1 MNEKL
6 NYGHVN
12 KEVIHILVVGASD
25 NSLGTFESLSSPSN
39 LPLFLLRSSR
49 QKDETSLAKAK
60 MWCMVHM
67 RGSRSSP
74 DYPRARHQPKLGM
87 LALVINTDQFMFQ
100 LTSCLSE
107 HPMCSLDTSYGRDL
121 VEVEDVLHKDYKAL
135 AWLAGSLPT
144 TSSIPSGELF
154 SALPMMERSS
164 QPWISTCV
172 LYSCKELKFTTR
184 TRKKTPQTY

>member
-12 KEVIHILVVGASD
+12 KEIIHILVVGANCWST
-25 NSLGTFESLSSPSN
+25 LGVATFCLG
-39 LPLFLLRSSR
+39 R

-60 MWCMVHM
+60 SGAWFICE
-67 RGSRSSP
+67 
-74 DYPRARHQPKLGM
+74 DYPRARHQPKLWM
-87 LALVINTDQFMFQ
+87 LAPVINTDQFMFQ
-100 LTSCLSE
+100 LTSFLSE

-135 AWLAGSLPT
+135 AWLAGRLPRT

-164 QPWISTCV
+164 QPWISTYVCH
-172 LYSCKELKFTTR
+172 SPAKN
-184 TRKKTPQTY
+184 